1 MANDPAENEKQ
12 TPLTAGQRL
21 AAQQAAKAARKAAQ
35 KGRDAELVEEKA
47 LAQAAVA
54 KDWLADNLKPLGL
67 MAGGVL
73 LVAALGIGWSTVTRG
88 QNAAAGEE
96 LAAVLEGGADD
107 PAALATAYAA
117 VAERI
122 AEAHAKT
129 PAAAWARIGE
139 GKARFT
145 EGNWEQA
152 RAAYQA
158 ALDASDDEPVRWAAL
173 EGISYSLEAQKSYDQ
188 ALEQLEALRELDRSI
203 APIAGY
209 HQGRILAAQGKLEEA
224 KTKFDW
230 VLNELKE
237 ADAPL
242 LPYTQEQTEARLA
255 VIDPNLAPAA
265 GADPRQAE
273 ELIRQMN
280 QMLQRQ
286 PPQE

>member
-117 VAERI
+117 VAD
-122 AEAHAKT
+122 AHAKT

>member
-1 MANDPAENEKQ
+1 MAQDPAGNEKQ
-12 TPLTAGQRL
+12 APLTAGERL

-35 KGRDAELVEEKA
+35 RGRDAELVEEKA
-47 LAQAAVA
+47 IAQAFVA

-73 LVAALGIGWSTVTRG
+73 LVAAVGIGWATFTHR

-107 PAALATAYAA
+107 PAALAAAYAA
-117 VAERI
+117 VAGS
-122 AEAHAKT
+122 HPKT

-139 GKARFT
+139 GKAFYMQG
-145 EGNWEQA
+145 EWDQA
-152 RAAYQA
+152 RAAYEA
-158 ALDASDDEPVRWAAL
+158 ALEVSDDETIRWAAL
-173 EGISYSLEAQKSYDQ
+173 EGISYSLEAEKSYDE
-188 ALEQLEALRELDRSI
+188 ALEQLEALRAVNRSI

-209 HQGRILAAQGKLEEA
+209 HQGRILAEQGKLDEA

-237 ADAPL
+237 SDAPA
-242 LPYTQEQTEARLA
+242 LPYTQEQAEARLA
-255 VIDPNLAPAA
+255 QIDPDLAPAA
-265 GADPRQAE
+265 GSDPRQAE
-273 ELIRQMN
+273 EIIRQMN
-280 QMLQRQ
+280 EMLQRQ

>member
-1 MANDPAENEKQ
+1 LANDPAENEKQ

-117 VAERI
+117 VAD
-122 AEAHAKT
+122 AHAKT

-139 GKARFT
+139 GKALFT

>member
-1 MANDPAENEKQ
+1 MANDPAENEKHA
-12 TPLTAGQRL
+12 PLTAGQRL

-73 LVAALGIGWSTVTRG
+73 LLAALGIGWSTVTRG
-88 QNAAAGEE
+88 QNATAGEE

-117 VAERI
+117 VAD
-122 AEAHAKT
+122 AHAKT

-139 GKARFT
+139 GKALFT

-173 EGISYSLEAQKSYDQ
+173 EGISYSLEAEKSYDQ

-286 PPQE
+286 PPQQ